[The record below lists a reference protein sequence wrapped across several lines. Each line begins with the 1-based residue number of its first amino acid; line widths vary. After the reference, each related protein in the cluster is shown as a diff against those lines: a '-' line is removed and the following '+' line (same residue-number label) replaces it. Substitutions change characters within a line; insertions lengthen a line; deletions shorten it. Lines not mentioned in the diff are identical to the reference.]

1 LPGFPQVF
9 QGFDPAPV
17 SRRQAALSVVL
28 FVITA
33 FTTTSTGA
41 LYMWNFRHGIPA
53 FASSEDFVPFVWI
66 FRRPGE
72 LADGLSFSLTL
83 LGILL
88 AHEFGHW
95 LLCAR
100 HRIMAS
106 WPYLLP
112 APTLSGTAGAV
123 IRIRFGI
130 PSLDA
135 LMDVGISGPIFGFLV
150 ALPATLL
157 GLLLSKPAIGP
168 AQPVL
173 IRLNAP
179 LAMQL
184 LYAPMRW
191 IMPSFPPIS
200 DLLWHPV
207 LIAAWVGLF
216 ITSLNL
222 IPAGQ
227 LDGGH
232 ILYAISRRWHR
243 WCTTGVP
250 VVLLVAGL
258 TVWVGW
264 ILWGLILLIPAMR
277 HPYVPSVPRL
287 RGWRRLYGWLG
298 LLMLVLTFLPA
309 PFADAGLLE
318 YLR

>member
-1 LPGFPQVF
+1 LQVLGQPF
-9 QGFDPAPV
+9 RRFDPAPV
-17 SRRQAALSVVL
+17 SRIQACVSIMLCIATVL
-28 FVITA
+28 
-33 FTTTSTGA
+33 TTTSTGA
-41 LYMWNFRHGIPA
+41 LYLWNFRRGIPA
-53 FASSEDFVPFVWI
+53 FAAASDFVPILWI
-66 FRRPGE
+66 FKHPGA
-72 LADGLSFSLTL
+72 LLGGLWFSVTL
-83 LGILL
+83 LAILL

-95 LLCAR
+95 ILCAR

-135 LMDVGISGPIFGFLV
+135 LMDVGIAGPVFGFLV
-150 ALPATLL
+150 AVPATVA
-157 GLLLSKPAIGP
+157 GLLLSKTATGP
-168 AQPVL
+168 PEPVL

-184 LYAPMRW
+184 LYWPMRW
-191 IMPSFPPIS
+191 IEPSFPPIG
-200 DLLWHPV
+200 DLIWHPV

-232 ILYAISRRWHR
+232 ILYAISKRWHR
-243 WCTTGVP
+243 RATIVVP
-250 VVLLVAGL
+250 VLLLAAGITL
-258 TVWVGW
+258 WVGW
-264 ILWGLILLIPAMR
+264 LLWGVILLIPAMR
-277 HPYVPSVPRL
+277 HPYVPSQPELSSTRVS
-287 RGWRRLYGWLG
+287 YGWIG
-298 LLMLVLTFLPA
+298 LALLALTFLPA
-309 PFADAGLLE
+309 PFADAGLLA

>member
-1 LPGFPQVF
+1 MGGLP
-9 QGFDPAPV
+9 
-17 SRRQAALSVVL
+17 
-28 FVITA
+28 
-33 FTTTSTGA
+33 
-41 LYMWNFRHGIPA
+41 
-53 FASSEDFVPFVWI
+53 
-66 FRRPGE
+66 
-72 LADGLSFSLTL
+72 FSATL

-88 AHEFGHW
+88 THEFGHW
-95 LLCAR
+95 ILCAR

-135 LMDVGISGPIFGFLV
+135 LMDVGIAGPLFGFAAAIPV
-150 ALPATLL
+150 TIA
-157 GLLLSKPAIGP
+157 GLLLSKAASGVPEP
-168 AQPVL
+168 TL

-184 LYAPMRW
+184 LYWPMRLL
-191 IMPSFPPIS
+191 IPSSPPLE

-232 ILYAISRRWHR
+232 ILYSISRRGHR
-243 WCTTGVP
+243 WATIAAP
-250 VVLLVAGL
+250 VLLLVAGITL
-258 TVWVGW
+258 WAGW
-264 ILWGLILLIPAMR
+264 LLWGLILFIPAMR
-277 HPYVPSVPRL
+277 HPYVPPWPELSAKRVV
-287 RGWRRLYGWLG
+287 YGWVG
-298 LLMLVLTFLPA
+298 LLMLALTFLPA

>member
-1 LPGFPQVF
+1 LQ
-9 QGFDPAPV
+9 PASV
-17 SRRQAALSVVL
+17 SPRQRSLAIALLLV
-28 FVITA
+28 TA

-41 LYMWNFRHGIPA
+41 LYMWNYRHGIPA
-53 FASSEDFVPFVWI
+53 FATAEDFVPFVWI
-66 FRRPGE
+66 FQHPDE
-72 LADGLSFSLTL
+72 LFSGWSFSVTL

-100 HRIMAS
+100 HRIVAS

-135 LMDVGISGPIFGFLV
+135 LMDVGISGPIFGFVV
-150 ALPATLL
+150 AMPAALL
-157 GLLLSKPAIGP
+157 GLLLSKTAVGP

-173 IRLNAP
+173 IRLQAP

-191 IMPSFPPIS
+191 IMPSFPPIG

-207 LIAAWVGLF
+207 LLAAWVGLF

-222 IPAGQ
+222 IPTGQ

-243 WCTTGVP
+243 RCTIAVP
-250 VVLLVAGL
+250 AVLLVAGL
-258 TVWVGW
+258 TLWVGW
-264 ILWGLILLIPAMR
+264 ILWGIILLIPAMR
-277 HPYVPSVPRL
+277 HSYVPSARPL
-287 RGWRRLYGWLG
+287 RRWRRIYGWLG
-298 LLMLVLTFLPA
+298 LLMLALTFLPA

-318 YLR
+318 FLR

>member
-1 LPGFPQVF
+1 
-9 QGFDPAPV
+9 
-17 SRRQAALSVVL
+17 L
-28 FVITA
+28 FLVTV

-53 FASSEDFVPFVWI
+53 FATVEDFVPFVWI
-66 FRRPGE
+66 FHHPRE

-100 HRIMAS
+100 HRIVAS

-130 PSLDA
+130 SSLDA
-135 LMDVGISGPIFGFLV
+135 LIDVGISGPIAGFIV
-150 ALPATLL
+150 AIPATLV
-157 GLLLSKPAIGP
+157 GLLLSKTAAGAPQPA
-168 AQPVL
+168 L
-173 IRLNAP
+173 IRLQAP
-179 LAMQL
+179 LAMQM

-191 IMPSFPPIS
+191 IMPSFPPIG

-243 WCTTGVP
+243 RLTIGVP
-250 VVLLVAGL
+250 VLLLVAGL
-258 TVWVGW
+258 TLWVGW
-264 ILWGLILLIPAMR
+264 ILWGAILLIPAMR
-277 HPYVPSVPRL
+277 HSYVPSVPEL
-287 RGWRRLYGWLG
+287 RGRRRVYGWVG
-298 LLMLVLTFLPA
+298 LLILALTFLPA
-309 PFADAGLLE
+309 PFAGAGLLE
-318 YLR
+318 FLR

>member
-1 LPGFPQVF
+1 
-9 QGFDPAPV
+9 
-17 SRRQAALSVVL
+17 
-28 FVITA
+28 
-33 FTTTSTGA
+33 
-41 LYMWNFRHGIPA
+41 MWNFRHGIPA
-53 FASSEDFVPFVWI
+53 FSTVEDFVPFLWI
-66 FRRPGE
+66 FHHPSE
-72 LADGLSFSLTL
+72 LANGLSFSVTL
-83 LGILL
+83 LGILV
-88 AHEFGHW
+88 AHECGHW

-135 LMDVGISGPIFGFLV
+135 LMDVGIAGPIFGFVV
-150 ALPATLL
+150 AMPATLL
-157 GLLLSKPAIGP
+157 GLLLSKTAAGP
-168 AQPVL
+168 VQPML
-173 IRLNAP
+173 LRLEAP
-179 LAMQL
+179 LAMQI

-191 IMPSFPPIS
+191 IMPSFPPIG

-232 ILYAISRRWHR
+232 ILYALSRRWHR
-243 WCTTGVP
+243 WFTISVP
-250 VVLLVAGL
+250 FLLLIAGL
-258 TVWVGW
+258 TLWAGW
-264 ILWGLILLIPAMR
+264 LLWGAILLIPAMR
-277 HPYVPSVPRL
+277 HPYVPAVPRL
-287 RGWRRLYGWLG
+287 RRPRGIYGWIG
-298 LLMLVLTFLPA
+298 LLLLTLTFLPA
-309 PFADAGLLE
+309 PFRGAGLLE
-318 YLR
+318 FLR

>member
-1 LPGFPQVF
+1 
-9 QGFDPAPV
+9 
-17 SRRQAALSVVL
+17 
-28 FVITA
+28 
-33 FTTTSTGA
+33 
-41 LYMWNFRHGIPA
+41 MWNFRHGIPA
-53 FASSEDFVPFVWI
+53 LATAEDFVPFVWI
-66 FRRPGE
+66 FHHPRE
-72 LADGLSFSLTL
+72 LAAGLPFSGTL

-88 AHEFGHW
+88 CHEFGHW

-100 HRIMAS
+100 HRIVAS
-106 WPYLLP
+106 WPYVLP

-130 PSLDA
+130 PSLNA
-135 LMDVGISGPIFGFLV
+135 LMDVGIAGPICGFV
-150 ALPATLL
+150 AAMPATLL
-157 GLLLSKPAIGP
+157 GLLLSKVAAGP
-168 AQPVL
+168 IQPVL
-173 IRLNAP
+173 IRLQAP
-179 LAMQL
+179 IAMQL

-191 IMPSFPPIS
+191 ILPNFPPLG

-243 WCTTGVP
+243 WMTIAVP
-250 VVLLVAGL
+250 ILLVVAGL
-258 TVWVGW
+258 TLWVGW
-264 ILWGLILLIPAMR
+264 ILWGMILLIPAMR
-277 HPYVPSVPRL
+277 RSYVPSVPEL
-287 RGWRRLYGWLG
+287 CGWRKAYGWIG
-298 LLMLVLTFLPA
+298 VVLLALTFLPA

-318 YLR
+318 YFR

>member
-1 LPGFPQVF
+1 
-9 QGFDPAPV
+9 
-17 SRRQAALSVVL
+17 
-28 FVITA
+28 
-33 FTTTSTGA
+33 
-41 LYMWNFRHGIPA
+41 MWNFRHGIPA
-53 FASSEDFVPFVWI
+53 FAADEDFVPFVWI
-66 FRRPGE
+66 FHHPGQ
-72 LADGLSFSLTL
+72 LLHGWSFSVTL

-88 AHEFGHW
+88 AHECGHW

-123 IRIRFGI
+123 IRIRFGL

-135 LMDVGISGPIFGFLV
+135 LMDVGIAGPVFGFAV
-150 ALPATLL
+150 AMPATLL
-157 GLLLSKPAIGP
+157 GLLLSKTSVGP
-168 AQPVL
+168 VQPML
-173 IRLNAP
+173 IRLEAP

-191 IMPSFPPIS
+191 IMPSFPPIG

-243 WCTTGVP
+243 WFTIGVP
-250 VVLLVAGL
+250 MLLLVAGL
-258 TVWVGW
+258 TLWAGW
-264 ILWGLILLIPAMR
+264 LLWGAILLLPAMR
-277 HPYVPSVPRL
+277 HSYVPAVPRL
-287 RGWRRLYGWLG
+287 RRSRRIYGWIG
-298 LLMLVLTFLPA
+298 LLMLALTFLPA
-309 PFADAGLLE
+309 PFRGAGLLE
-318 YLR
+318 FLR